1 MLPLYCL
8 LLVLSQIFNSYKADL
23 SLHQLNFKKNGPI
36 LLFKILF
43 RHSEIILLK
52 KLFQPFEVLILC
64 LHKAMVSALPDEI
77 CVLTSS

>member
-8 LLVLSQIFNSYKADL
+8 LLVLSQIFNSQADL
-23 SLHQLNFKKNGPI
+23 SLRQLNFKKNGPI

-52 KLFQPFEVLILC
+52 SFQPFQVLILC
-64 LHKAMVSALPDEI
+64 LRKAMVSALPDEI
-77 CVLTSS
+77 CFLISS

>member
-8 LLVLSQIFNSYKADL
+8 LLVLSQIFNSQADL
-23 SLHQLNFKKNGPI
+23 SLRQLNFKKNGPI

-64 LHKAMVSALPDEI
+64 LRKAMVSALPDEI
-77 CVLTSS
+77 CFLTSS

>member
-1 MLPLYCL
+1 MLPLYCF
-8 LLVLSQIFNSYKADL
+8 LLVLSQIFTDL

-52 KLFQPFEVLILC
+52 SFQRFQVLILC
-64 LHKAMVSALPDEI
+64 LQKAMVSALPDEI
-77 CVLTSS
+77 CFLTSS